1 MKKKEKK
8 KQKKKDKALRHSSGE
23 SEVSLKSLEK
33 NVKRLEKEIRV
44 RDAVIQDLNRRI
56 DGRPKTRKNKTK
68 NGTETRQNSG
78 RTSVAVAQRKAW
90 KQHSYLR
97 DRYEYHLNAGRN
109 KASAR
114 LLANQDLRAE
124 YGQGAGYTEQELQHI
139 LS

>member
-23 SEVSLKSLEK
+23 SKSSLKTLEK
-33 NVKRLEKEIRV
+33 NVKRLEKEIQV

-56 DGRPKTRKNKTK
+56 DGGPGTGKTK
-68 NGTETRQNSG
+68 TGTITRQKSS